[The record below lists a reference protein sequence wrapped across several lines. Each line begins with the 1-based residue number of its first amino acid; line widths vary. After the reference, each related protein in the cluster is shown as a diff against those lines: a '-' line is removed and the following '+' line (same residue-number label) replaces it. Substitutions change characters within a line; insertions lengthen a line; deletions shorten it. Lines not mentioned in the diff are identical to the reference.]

1 MKYELGRRIAAAR
14 KERGITQDELAS
26 LMNVS
31 RQSVSHWEKGI
42 STPAFEVLCR
52 LIPLLEMDISD
63 LLGLPQQTD

>member
-14 KERGITQDELAS
+14 KERNITQDQLAKS
-26 LMNVS
+26 VNVS
-31 RQSVSHWEKGI
+31 RQSVSHWEKGVA
-42 STPAFEVLCR
+42 PPPFEVLCK

>member
-63 LLGLPQQTD
+63 LLGLPQQID